1 MENHNTS
8 PTNNVSK
15 DNLIS
20 ANHINELPISA
31 VFSNKN
37 SNGDQIMSTEDV
49 EALMKK
55 FPPGFRFYPTDYELI
70 KYYLERKLANL
81 PLQPNKI
88 YEMNIYKYDPDTIAA
103 YLKPTTAEN
112 VWYVFTPR
120 DRKYPN
126 GERPDRCTGNGYW
139 KATGAD
145 ISIDDDKN
153 SKIGSRRALVYHI
166 GKPPKGKKTDWIMHE
181 YMVPKIPIPNS
192 STPRNPKLD
201 EWVLCRFY
209 NKNDVITT
217 RSTRRKRKRGDDD
230 PFIDEVPEYSIRND
244 FTNFNNND
252 NHAIILPE
260 GTDQDPIRNDPTNY
274 LNNNNNHPIMFSEGT
289 YQVPTGNNPT
299 NYFINDNN
307 QVRMFFQGTDQDSMR
322 NDLTNFNNNYN
333 HAMTLHPQVHS
344 GISTLPQYSY
354 MPILSNYQ
362 NYVSD
367 QYNNYTGGAPL
378 PLMIEPT
385 ATNNSIEHDY
395 TMNNEGFGGDYGEYP
410 QHDQYYAFDQYIVD
424 NYESQYNTN
433 NFVNGETTTSNNSI
447 NCETTTSN
455 NFVNGETTTSDNC
468 ETNTSNNFVNGET
481 STSKEDC

>member
-49 EALMKK
+49 EALMKR

-145 ISIDDDKN
+145 ISINDDKN

-181 YMVPKIPIPNS
+181 YMIPKIPIPNS

-217 RSTRRKRKRGDDD
+217 RSTRRKRKRENDD
-230 PFIDEVPEYSIRND
+230 PFIDEVHEDSTGN
-244 FTNFNNND
+244 NLFNNND
-252 NHAIILPE
+252 NHAIMLLE
-260 GTDQDPIRNDPTNY
+260 GTA
-274 LNNNNNHPIMFSEGT
+274 
-289 YQVPTGNNPT
+289 TGNNPT
-299 NYFINDNN
+299 NYFNNNNN
-307 QVRMFFQGTDQDSMR
+307 QASMFFQSTDQDSMR
-322 NDLTNFNNNYN
+322 NDLTNFKNNYN
-333 HAMTLHPQVHS
+333 HAMSLHPQVHT
-344 GISTLPQYSY
+344 GLSTLPQYSY
-354 MPILSNYQ
+354 MSILSNYQ
-362 NYVSD
+362 NNVSD
-367 QYNNYTGGAPL
+367 HYNNYTDGTPL

-395 TMNNEGFGGDYGEYP
+395 TMNNEGFGSDYGEYP
-410 QHDQYYAFDQYIVD
+410 EQDQYYAFDQYIVS
-424 NYESQYNTN
+424 NYELQYNTN
-433 NFVNGETTTSNNSI
+433 NFV

-455 NFVNGETTTSDNC
+455 NFVNGETTTSNNFVNCETTTSNNFVNGETITSDNC
-468 ETNTSNNFVNGET
+468 ETNTSNKFVNGET

>member
-37 SNGDQIMSTEDV
+37 SNGDQIMATEDV
-49 EALMKK
+49 EALMKR

-81 PLQPNKI
+81 PLHPNKI

-145 ISIDDDKN
+145 ISINDKN

-181 YMVPKIPIPNS
+181 YMIPKIPNS

-217 RSTRRKRKRGDDD
+217 RSTIRKRKRGNDD
-230 PFIDEVPEYSIRND
+230 PFIDEVHEDS
-244 FTNFNNND
+244 TGNNLFD
-252 NHAIILPE
+252 NHPIMLLE
-260 GTDQDPIRNDPTNY
+260 GTDQNPIRND
-274 LNNNNNHPIMFSEGT
+274 LNNNNNQAS
-289 YQVPTGNNPT
+289 
-299 NYFINDNN
+299 
-307 QVRMFFQGTDQDSMR
+307 MFFQGTDEDSMR
-322 NDLTNFNNNYN
+322 NDLTNYFNNNYN
-333 HAMTLHPQVHS
+333 HAMSLHPPQVHT
-344 GISTLPQYSY
+344 GLSTLPQYSY

-362 NYVSD
+362 NYVAD
-367 QYNNYTGGAPL
+367 HYNNYTDGVPL

-410 QHDQYYAFDQYIVD
+410 KHDQYYAFDQYIVD

-433 NFVNGETTTSNNSI
+433 NFVNDIETNNFVNSETTTSYNFV

-455 NFVNGETTTSDNC
+455 NFVNDEIITSDNC

>member
-145 ISIDDDKN
+145 ISINDKN

-181 YMVPKIPIPNS
+181 YMIPKIPIPNS

-230 PFIDEVPEYSIRND
+230 PFIDEVHEDSTGND
-244 FTNFNNND
+244 LTTNFNNND
-252 NHAIILPE
+252 NHAIMFPE
-260 GTDQDPIRNDPTNY
+260 GTY
-274 LNNNNNHPIMFSEGT
+274 
-289 YQVPTGNNPT
+289 
-299 NYFINDNN
+299 
-307 QVRMFFQGTDQDSMR
+307 
-322 NDLTNFNNNYN
+322 
-333 HAMTLHPQVHS
+333 
-344 GISTLPQYSY
+344 
-354 MPILSNYQ
+354 
-362 NYVSD
+362 
-367 QYNNYTGGAPL
+367 
-378 PLMIEPT
+378 
-385 ATNNSIEHDY
+385 
-395 TMNNEGFGGDYGEYP
+395 
-410 QHDQYYAFDQYIVD
+410 
-424 NYESQYNTN
+424 
-433 NFVNGETTTSNNSI
+433 
-447 NCETTTSN
+447 
-455 NFVNGETTTSDNC
+455 
-468 ETNTSNNFVNGET
+468 
-481 STSKEDC
+481 

>member
-49 EALMKK
+49 EALMKR

-145 ISIDDDKN
+145 ISINDDKN

-181 YMVPKIPIPNS
+181 YMIPKIPIPNS

-217 RSTRRKRKRGDDD
+217 RSTRRKRKRGNDD
-230 PFIDEVPEYSIRND
+230 PFIDEVHEDSTGN
-244 FTNFNNND
+244 NLFNNND
-252 NHAIILPE
+252 NHAIMLLE
-260 GTDQDPIRNDPTNY
+260 GTD
-274 LNNNNNHPIMFSEGT
+274 
-289 YQVPTGNNPT
+289 TGNNPT
-299 NYFINDNN
+299 NYFNNNNN
-307 QVRMFFQGTDQDSMR
+307 QASMFFQGTNQDSMR

-333 HAMTLHPQVHS
+333 HAMSLHPQVHR
-344 GISTLPQYSY
+344 GLSTLPQYSY

-367 QYNNYTGGAPL
+367 HYNNYTDGAPL
-378 PLMIEPT
+378 PLMIEPI

-395 TMNNEGFGGDYGEYP
+395 TMNNEGFGSDYGEYP
-410 QHDQYYAFDQYIVD
+410 EQDQYYAFDQYIVG
-424 NYESQYNTN
+424 NYELQYNTN
-433 NFVNGETTTSNNSI
+433 NFVNCETTISNNFV
-447 NCETTTSN
+447 NGETTTSN

-468 ETNTSNNFVNGET
+468 ETTTSNNFVNGET